1 MLFTSISIFLVLST
15 YICSKNN
22 SNIIYN
28 RLGIISLFYV
38 LYIFINSIDII
49 SISNGINLYNNN
61 ILVKLINIPMIVLIL
76 MFIIIWLVYS
86 GIKNELSLLNGN
98 LYILIITNTLS
109 LIYLPLIND
118 IIMLYVIIEL
128 QSYTLY
134 IISGIYNKSYNS
146 TKASI
151 LYFITGGIAST
162 LILISIYI
170 LYKETGTMNINEI
183 DIINEYKSVTDYM
196 LTIGLLF
203 KMGMAPLHRWSISVY
218 NYTPTYIT
226 TYISIVAKLSITTLL
241 LSNYWLINISILL
254 IFIYISLLI
263 GSYKP
268 LYQINIKV
276 ILAYSGIL
284 NFGYILLSVIS
295 YDISYYIFIIQY
307 LLTHITMFMILL
319 LSGSLV
325 SPVSKWSPLL
335 YLSQFNISNKYL
347 LISLIICLFSLIGLP
362 PTPGFYGKLYLI
374 ESLLLDNYILEVL
387 LLIIASVIST
397 YFYANIIRI
406 SLLNINSYPEIR
418 GYRDVVKINLNSSLS
433 WVISILVILIICFY
447 IYLPYI
453 IEGLMIIYI

>member
-28 RLGIISLFYV
+28 RLGIISLLYV
-38 LYIFINSIDII
+38 LFIFINSIDVI

-61 ILVKLINIPMIVLIL
+61 ILLKLINIPMIVLIL
-76 MFIIIWLVYS
+76 IFIIIWLVYS
-86 GIKNELSLLNGN
+86 GIKNELVLSNGN

-109 LIYLPLIND
+109 LIYLPIIND

-162 LILISIYI
+162 LILISIYF
-170 LYKETGTMNINEI
+170 LYKETGTMNLNEI
-183 DIINEYKSVTDYM
+183 HIFNEYNSITDYM

-241 LSNYWLINISILL
+241 ISNYWLFNISILL
-254 IFIYISLLI
+254 IFIYVSLLI

-284 NFGYILLSVIS
+284 NFGYILLAIIS

-307 LLTHITMFMILL
+307 LLTHITIFMILL
-319 LSGSLV
+319 LSGNLV
-325 SPVSKWSPLL
+325 TPVSKWSPLL
-335 YLSQFNISNKYL
+335 YLSQLNISNKYL

-387 LLIIASVIST
+387 LLIIASVVST
-397 YFYANIIRI
+397 YFYANIIRL
-406 SLLNINSYPEIR
+406 SLFNINSNNL
-418 GYRDVVKINLNSSLS
+418 DTVKVNLNSSLS
-433 WVISILVILIICFY
+433 YIISILVILIITFY

>member
-38 LYIFINSIDII
+38 LFIFINSIDVI

-61 ILVKLINIPMIVLIL
+61 ILLKLINIPMIVLIL
-76 MFIIIWLVYS
+76 IFIIIWLVYS
-86 GIKNELSLLNGN
+86 GIKNELVISNGN

-162 LILISIYI
+162 LILISIYF
-170 LYKETGTMNINEI
+170 LYKETGTMNLNEI
-183 DIINEYKSVTDYM
+183 HIFNEYNSITDYM

-241 LSNYWLINISILL
+241 ISNYWLFNISILL
-254 IFIYISLLI
+254 IFTYVSLLL

-284 NFGYILLSVIS
+284 NFGYILLSIIS

-307 LLTHITMFMILL
+307 LLTHITIFMILL
-319 LSGSLV
+319 LSGNLV

-335 YLSQFNISNKYL
+335 YLSQLNISNKYL

-362 PTPGFYGKLYLI
+362 PTPGFYGKLFLI

-387 LLIIASVIST
+387 LLIIASVVST

-406 SLLNINSYPEIR
+406 SLLNINS
-418 GYRDVVKINLNSSLS
+418 DNLDTVKVNLNSSLS
-433 WVISILVILIICFY
+433 YIISILVILIISFY

>member
-38 LYIFINSIDII
+38 LFIFINSIDVI

-61 ILVKLINIPMIVLIL
+61 ILLKLINIPMIVLIL
-76 MFIIIWLVYS
+76 IFIIIWLVYS
-86 GIKNELSLLNGN
+86 GIKNELVLSNGN

-162 LILISIYI
+162 LILISIYF
-170 LYKETGTMNINEI
+170 LYKETGTMNLNEI
-183 DIINEYKSVTDYM
+183 HIFNEYNSITDYM

-241 LSNYWLINISILL
+241 ISNYWLFNISILL
-254 IFIYISLLI
+254 IFIYVSLLI

-284 NFGYILLSVIS
+284 NFGYILLSIIS

-307 LLTHITMFMILL
+307 LLTHITIFMILL
-319 LSGSLV
+319 LSGNLV

-335 YLSQFNISNKYL
+335 YLSQLNISNKYL

-387 LLIIASVIST
+387 LLIIASVVST

-406 SLLNINSYPEIR
+406 SLLNINSTNL
-418 GYRDVVKINLNSSLS
+418 DVVKVNLNSSLS
-433 WVISILVILIICFY
+433 YVISILVILIISFY

-453 IEGLMIIYI
+453 IEGLIIIYI

>member
-28 RLGIISLFYV
+28 RLGIISLLYV
-38 LYIFINSIDII
+38 LFIFINSIDVI

-76 MFIIIWLVYS
+76 IFIIIWLVYS
-86 GIKNELSLLNGN
+86 GIKNELVLSNGN

-109 LIYLPLIND
+109 LIYLPIIND

-162 LILISIYI
+162 IILISIYI
-170 LYKETGTMNINEI
+170 LYKETGTMNLNEI
-183 DIINEYKSVTDYM
+183 HIFNEYNTITDYM

-241 LSNYWLINISILL
+241 ISNYWLFNISILL

-284 NFGYILLSVIS
+284 NFGYILLSIIS

-307 LLTHITMFMILL
+307 LLTHITIFMILL
-319 LSGSLV
+319 LSGNLV
-325 SPVSKWSPLL
+325 TPVSKWSPLL
-335 YLSQFNISNKYL
+335 YLSQLNISNKYL

-374 ESLLLDNYILEVL
+374 ESLLIDNYILEVL
-387 LLIIASVIST
+387 LLIIASVVST
-397 YFYANIIRI
+397 YFYANIIRL
-406 SLLNINSYPEIR
+406 SLFNINSNNL
-418 GYRDVVKINLNSSLS
+418 DTVKVNLNSSLS
-433 WVISILVILIICFY
+433 YIISLLVILIITFY

>member
-28 RLGIISLFYV
+28 RLGIISLLYV
-38 LYIFINSIDII
+38 LFIFINSIDVI

-61 ILVKLINIPMIVLIL
+61 ILLKLINIPMIVLIL
-76 MFIIIWLVYS
+76 IFILIWLVYS
-86 GIKNELSLLNGN
+86 GIKNELVLCNGN
-98 LYILIITNTLS
+98 LYILIITNTLC
-109 LIYLPLIND
+109 LIYLAIIND

-162 LILISIYI
+162 LILISIYF
-170 LYKETGTMNINEI
+170 LYKETGTMNLNEI
-183 DIINEYKSVTDYM
+183 HIFNEYNSITDYM

-241 LSNYWLINISILL
+241 ISNYWLFNISILL
-254 IFIYISLLI
+254 IFIYVSLLI

-284 NFGYILLSVIS
+284 NFGYILLAIIS

-307 LLTHITMFMILL
+307 LLTHITIFMILL
-319 LSGSLV
+319 LSGNLV
-325 SPVSKWSPLL
+325 TPVSKWSPLL
-335 YLSQFNISNKYL
+335 YLSQLNISNKYL

-387 LLIIASVIST
+387 LLIIASVVST
-397 YFYANIIRI
+397 YFYANIIRL
-406 SLLNINSYPEIR
+406 SLFNINSNNL
-418 GYRDVVKINLNSSLS
+418 DTVKVNLNSSLS
-433 WVISILVILIICFY
+433 YIISILVILIITFY

>member
-1 MLFTSISIFLVLST
+1 MSPPAEPLSILP
-15 YICSKNN
+15 
-22 SNIIYN
+22 II
-28 RLGIISLFYV
+28 I
-38 LYIFINSIDII
+38 
-49 SISNGINLYNNN
+49 
-61 ILVKLINIPMIVLIL
+61 
-76 MFIIIWLVYS
+76 FIIIWLVYS
-86 GIKNELSLLNGN
+86 GIKNELVLSNGN

-109 LIYLPLIND
+109 LIYLPIIND

-162 LILISIYI
+162 LILISIYF
-170 LYKETGTMNINEI
+170 LYKETGTMNLNEI
-183 DIINEYKSVTDYM
+183 HIFNEYNSITDYM

-241 LSNYWLINISILL
+241 ISNYWLFNISILL
-254 IFIYISLLI
+254 IFIYVSLLI

-284 NFGYILLSVIS
+284 NFGYILLAIIS

-307 LLTHITMFMILL
+307 LLTHITIFMILL
-319 LSGSLV
+319 LSGNLV
-325 SPVSKWSPLL
+325 TPVSKWSPLL
-335 YLSQFNISNKYL
+335 YLSQLNISNKYL

-387 LLIIASVIST
+387 LLIIASVVST
-397 YFYANIIRI
+397 YFYANIIRL
-406 SLLNINSYPEIR
+406 SLFNINSNNL
-418 GYRDVVKINLNSSLS
+418 DTVKVNLNSSLS
-433 WVISILVILIICFY
+433 YIISILVILIITFY